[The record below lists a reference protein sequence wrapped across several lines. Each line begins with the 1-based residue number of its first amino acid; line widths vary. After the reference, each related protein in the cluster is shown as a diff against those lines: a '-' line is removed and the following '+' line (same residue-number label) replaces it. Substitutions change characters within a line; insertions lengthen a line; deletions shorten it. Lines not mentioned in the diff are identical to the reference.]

1 MTPILAISKVC
12 RSFHGFELK
21 DIELH
26 VSPGSILALM
36 GPNGAGKTT
45 LMKLAMGQIRPD
57 SGKLQVCGL
66 TLPADLKEIRNR
78 IGYVPEEP
86 PFLPNKRVDEI
97 VGFAGP
103 FFDRWD
109 SSRFGQL
116 IEQFA
121 IGPRQK
127 VGTLSRGR
135 KSLLSLAVALSHEAD
150 LLLLDE
156 PTAGLD
162 AQGRRQVLRLM
173 AEFVSAGDNAVLI
186 ATHQTDGLAPLA
198 DRVAFLQRGRLV
210 LENGMDD
217 LLAKWKWLSYRDGA
231 VSAELEQMLTCCES
245 GAFGKRGLISTYP
258 EHRDI
263 LESGQASGD
272 IHIGPATIDDI
283 MIALTER
290 K

>member
-1 MTPILAISKVC
+1 MTPILAISRVC
-12 RSFHGFELK
+12 RSFCGFELK
-21 DIELH
+21 DIDLC
-26 VSPGSILALM
+26 VQPGSILGLI

-45 LMKLAMGQIRPD
+45 LMKLVMGQIQPA
-57 SGKLQVCGL
+57 SGTIDVCGL
-66 TLPADLKEIRNR
+66 SLPVDLKEIRNR
-78 IGYVPEEP
+78 IGYVPEDP
-86 PFLPNKRVDEI
+86 PFLPNKRVEDI

-116 IEQFA
+116 IEQFG
-121 IGPRQK
+121 IGLSQK
-127 VGTLSRGR
+127 VSALSRGR

-156 PTAGLD
+156 PAAGLD

-173 AEFVSAGDNAVLI
+173 AEFVSAGDNAVMI

-198 DRVAFLQRGRLV
+198 DRVAFLHRGRLV
-210 LENGMDD
+210 QENGTDD
-217 LLAKWKWLSYRDGA
+217 LLAQWKWLSYRDGA
-231 VSAELEQMLTCCES
+231 VCAEIEQTLTCCES
-245 GAFGKRGLISTYP
+245 GAFGKRGLLPIYP
-258 EHRDI
+258 EHREV

-283 MIALTER
+283 LIALTEG